1 MTDIWQLSNP
11 SELEAEQFRNLD
23 HVLGVEGEQI
33 NTSDMSTLVRVK
45 VGESKY
51 YIKKYHRGGRHFR
64 RRLGR
69 LGRAFLISGSVGAR
83 PPPLRGSGPLD

>member
-11 SELEAEQFRNLD
+11 SELEAEQFENLE
-23 HVLGVEGEQI
+23 HVLGAEGEQI

-51 YIKKYHRGGRHFR
+51 YIKDIIYNPGK
-64 RRLGR
+64 LSNSI
-69 LGRAFLISGSVGAR
+69 LL
-83 PPPLRGSGPLD
+83 